1 MIASQHIVPLQLS
14 LRAAVAAGLS
24 MAVAQ
29 MLQLPF
35 PIYAMIS
42 AVIVTDL
49 DPARTRRSGL
59 PRLAGTVLGAAL
71 GAMFSAV
78 LQPGAWEVGVGILAA
93 MSLSHLVRLRDA
105 AKLAGYVCGIVL
117 LDHGEQPWS
126 YALYRTIE
134 TIIGIGAAVLVS
146 LVPKL
151 IPTDKNRSERGEPG
165 A

>member
-1 MIASQHIVPLQLS
+1 MIASAHIAGFQLS

-29 MLQLPF
+29 WLALPF

-49 DPARTRRSGL
+49 KASQTRKSGL
-59 PRLAGTVLGAAL
+59 PRLGGTVLGATL
-71 GAMFSAV
+71 GAAMCSV
-78 LQPGAWEVGVGILAA
+78 LQPSVWEVGVGILAA
-93 MSLSHLVRLRDA
+93 MLLSHLLRLRDA

-117 LDHGEQPWS
+117 LDHGNQPWS

-134 TIIGIGAAVLVS
+134 TVVGIGAAILVGF
-146 LVPKL
+146 VPRL
-151 IPTDKNRSERGEPG
+151 MPTDHNWNE
-165 A
+165 